1 MLRDA
6 VRIALRPFVLSAW
19 LLTGAGLAVATAAE
33 VTPEATLP
41 TDVFL
46 DRLMRAESSGN
57 AEARNPRSTAVGPFQ
72 FIEAT
77 FLDVTRRHFPDEIAG
92 LSETEILSMR
102 TNPAFARRAALAYTG
117 DNAARLKDEGQ
128 AATSV
133 NLRLAFLLGPTG
145 ALRLLRAEAD
155 TPVAKLFAT
164 EVLTANPFMAQM
176 TAADLIRRAV
186 YDLSDDRVVAGLPR
200 ARSAEPAINIRCKLG
215 LASCRRWVAL
225 QKAKLARAPKRER
238 RASQ

>member
-1 MLRDA
+1 MPPHAFRMGLR
-6 VRIALRPFVLSAW
+6 VIALSACVMM
-19 LLTGAGLAVATAAE
+19 AGVPAASAAE
-33 VTPEATLP
+33 VSPVTMLP
-41 TDVFL
+41 SDVFL
-46 DRLMRAESSGN
+46 DRLMQAESGGN

-77 FLDVTRRHFPDEIAG
+77 FLEVTRRHFPDEIAG
-92 LSETEILSMR
+92 LSEAEILSMR
-102 TNPAFARRAALAYTG
+102 TNPAFARRAALAYTA
-117 DNAARLKDEGQ
+117 DNAARLQEDGH

-133 NLRLAFLLGPTG
+133 NLRLAFLLGAAG
-145 ALRLLRAEAD
+145 AIRVLRAEAD
-155 TPVAKLFAT
+155 TPVAKLFGN

-186 YDLSDDRVVAGLPR
+186 YDLSDNRLVAGLPR
-200 ARSAEPAINIRCKLG
+200 ARSAEPAIRIRCKLG

-225 QKAKLARAPKRER
+225 QRAKLARAVKLER